1 MIIYL
6 MTTNAALASFPAF
19 FLSDVYFV
27 TLNLLCMWCFYAC
40 REIQTGAVFTDFV
53 AHFQSVFLKCSARPR
68 FMTTGCA

>member
-1 MIIYL
+1 